1 MKTKNLVLMALLV
14 GIGTALYLVMP
25 PVPIGGGI
33 KPDLMLTM
41 MFVGIILFPTV
52 RDTFILSVV
61 TGVLSGLFSSIPGSL
76 IPNIIDKFAT
86 GFIFFVVVLLVNKFA
101 KNVVAYGILIGLG
114 TLLSGTVFLSM
125 LLLLVGEMPA
135 NFWHYVCNGS
145 NSCNDCKYHCI
156 CNYLSYFKR
165 FVNAFQIRNF
175 CYTSIIILDISLSKF
190 YLDSFFI
197 FFHFGLIWIS
207 TRINILD
214 NFFTY

>member
-135 NFWHYVCNGS
+135 AFG
-145 NSCNDCKYHCI
+145 I
-156 CNYLSYFKR
+156 M
-165 FVNAFQIRNF
+165 FVTGVIPATIANIIAFAIIYPILKGLLIR
-175 CYTSIIILDISLSKF
+175 SKF
-190 YLDSFFI
+190 ETSVTQV
-197 FFHFGLIWIS
+197 S
-207 TRINILD
+207 
-214 NFFTY
+214 